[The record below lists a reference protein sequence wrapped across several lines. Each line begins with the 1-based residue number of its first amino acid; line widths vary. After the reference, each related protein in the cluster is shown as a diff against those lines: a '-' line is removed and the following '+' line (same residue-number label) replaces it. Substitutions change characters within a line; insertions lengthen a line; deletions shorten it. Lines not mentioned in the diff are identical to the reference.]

1 VVAAMILIGM
11 TGLALDLGIR
21 RAERF
26 KSIRW
31 GFRNA
36 S

>member
-1 VVAAMILIGM
+1 VI
-11 TGLALDLGIR
+11 GLALDLAFR
-21 RAERF
+21 RLETI

-31 GFRNA
+31 GFRDE

>member
-1 VVAAMILIGM
+1 MLIIGVI
-11 TGLALDLGIR
+11 GLALDLGIR
-21 RAERF
+21 RLETI

-31 GFRNA
+31 GFGNG

>member
-1 VVAAMILIGM
+1 MLLIGV

-21 RAERF
+21 RAEKL

-31 GFRNA
+31 GFRDAN
-36 S
+36 

>member
-1 VVAAMILIGM
+1 MLIIGLIG
-11 TGLALDLGIR
+11 LILDSGFRWLEKI
-21 RAERF
+21 

-31 GFRNA
+31 GFRDE